1 MNQFSLGNAWSKGIS
16 FFSPQALNHA
26 IVLIGLGVLV
36 PMVLQ
41 FAIAGG
47 AVSMMSPGM
56 MGQDGLEAIS
66 AMGGA
71 LLLAMLIGYVLQF
84 GSYFGSWR
92 LGFGEG
98 ESLAGA
104 IIYGLITSV
113 ILIVLMVV
121 VVFVIA
127 AVAAVTPVTG
137 MLLMVIL
144 LLPLFAMLAT
154 VLASLFSVIMFLMV
168 LVMAAFGASM
178 TQMPGFADAAAG
190 GGIALLVMVAITAV
204 LFWLTARFSCTTSV
218 MADRKTFN
226 LLAGAAESWRLTA
239 ANQWRIMGYLALL
252 GIVML
257 VLAFVVAMIV
267 GAGMV
272 GAAGSGNAT
281 QVGATGIIAG
291 LVIGIPLAYLMVL
304 VPAGIYRELAGTTEA
319 SARVFA

>member
-26 IVLIGLGVLV
+26 IVLIGLGVLA
-36 PMVLQ
+36 PLVLQ

-47 AVSMMSPGM
+47 AVSMMSPAM
-56 MGQDGLEAIS
+56 MGQDSMEAFS

-71 LLLAMLIGYVLQF
+71 LVVAMLAGYVLQF
-84 GSYFGSWR
+84 GSYFASWR

-113 ILIVLMVV
+113 ILIVFIVLVFFAVAVV
-121 VVFVIA
+121 VSQVPFA
-127 AVAAVTPVTG
+127 G
-137 MLLMVIL
+137 MLLMLVV
-144 LLPLFAMLAT
+144 LLPLFAMLFT

-168 LVMAAFGASM
+168 LLMAAFGASM

-190 GGIALLVMVAITAV
+190 GGIALLIMLAITLV
-204 LFWLTARFSCTTSV
+204 LFWLTGRFSCTTAV

-239 ANQWRIMGYLALL
+239 ANQWRIIGYLALL
-252 GIVML
+252 GIVLL
-257 VLAFVVAMIV
+257 VVAFVLAMIV

-272 GAAGSGNAT
+272 GAAGSGSTT
-281 QVGATGIIAG
+281 QMGATGLIAG
-291 LVIGIPLAYLMVL
+291 IVVGVPLAYLMVL
-304 VPAGIYRELAGTTEA
+304 VPAGIYRELAGTSEA

>member
-26 IVLIGLGVLV
+26 IILIGLGVLA

-47 AVSMMSPGM
+47 AVSMMTPAM
-56 MGQDGLEAIS
+56 MGQDSMEAIS

-71 LLLAMLIGYVLQF
+71 LALVMIVGYVLQF

-104 IIYGLITSV
+104 ILYGLITS
-113 ILIVLMVV
+113 IIVMVLV
-121 VVFVIA
+121 VLVFIA
-127 AVAAVTPVTG
+127 IGAVAMAAPAAG
-137 MLLMVIL
+137 MLILLVL
-144 LLPLFAMLAT
+144 LLPLLAMFAT
-154 VLASLFSVIMFLMV
+154 VISTMISVILFLMV
-168 LVMAAFGASM
+168 LMMAAFGASM
-178 TQMPGFADAAAG
+178 TQMPGFANAAAG
-190 GGIALLVMVAITAV
+190 GGIALLIMLAITAAM
-204 LFWLTARFSCTTSV
+204 FWLTVRFSCTTAI

-226 LLAGAAESWRLTA
+226 LFAAAGESWRLTA

-252 GIVML
+252 GIVLL
-257 VLAFVVAMIV
+257 VVAFVLAMIV

-281 QVGATGIIAG
+281 QVGATGLIAG
-291 LVIGIPLAYLMVL
+291 IVVGVPLAYLMVL
-304 VPAGIYRELAGTTEA
+304 VPAGIYRELAGTSEA